1 MLKNKNDVGI
11 NIMGHDASLS
21 YYDGENI
28 FAIDEERLTRF
39 KHDGTSIKKSLECL
53 SKYQHINKNDISF
66 SLCYE
71 DENYFSNPKFVL
83 RKKIEKK
90 IRKVFKLTEIKQQ
103 KEILGRGKINFFLKL
118 LLKIPYSIHIIYLII
133 EYFLFKKLRKKNFKR
148 TIKDYLEND
157 FKKEKLDIKNLNFY
171 DHHTTHCVGAYFFS
185 PFEKCLSISLDLVGD
200 RHFSKVFFCEA
211 ENIKEIASS
220 KIFLNKRNEVIS
232 IGRIYVFFTAYLG
245 FTPNSDEGKVEALAA
260 YGSKKNN
267 KLYDY
272 LIKSTMVSK
281 DNQIIID
288 ENIIDFLEKN
298 ISKFELEIGRENIA
312 AAVQGYLEDSV
323 LAYVKQLINQYKVKD
338 ICLSGGN
345 FANVK
350 LNMKLYEESGIRN
363 LYIIPAMTD
372 SGAGLGAL
380 ILNLRKKKLINYKTF
395 KDKKYVMPYWGPH
408 FSNDE
413 IKKTLKKFEDKIII
427 SDETND
433 LWQKNFAKLIT
444 NGKIGGLFQG
454 RMEFGPRALGNRSII
469 GDARSLKTKE
479 RINSVVKGRPNFQP
493 FCPSILEEDREKL
506 FEQSYKNK
514 HMTCAFKMK
523 KEFTTILPSAVHIDN
538 TARPQFVEEK
548 DNVNYYKILREIKK
562 ITGYGV
568 VVNTSFNKHGRTMVT
583 KPEDALNDFLDSKL
597 DFICFQGIFVFKKNN

>member
-1 MLKNKNDVGI
+1 MLKNKNCIGI

-39 KHDGTSIKKSLECL
+39 KHDGTSISKSLESL
-53 SKYQHINKNDISF
+53 FQYRNIDKGNVNF

-71 DENYFSNPKFVL
+71 DEKFFSNPKFVL
-83 RKKIEKK
+83 KKEIEKN

-103 KEILGRGKINFFLKL
+103 KEILESGKFNFILKL
-118 LLKIPYSIHIIYLII
+118 FSKIPFSFPIFYQVINYL
-133 EYFLFKKLRKKNFKR
+133 LFKKFQKNSFQS
-148 TIKDYLEND
+148 TIISYLKND
-157 FKKEKLDIKNLNFY
+157 IKKERINKKDFSFY
-171 DHHTTHCVGAYFFS
+171 DHHTTHCMSAYYFS
-185 PFEKCLSISLDLVGD
+185 PFKKCLSISLDLVGD
-200 RHFSKVFFCEA
+200 KHFSKVFLCDA
-211 ENIKEIASS
+211 ESIKEIASS
-220 KIFLNKRNEVIS
+220 KIILNSRNEVIS
-232 IGRIYVFFTAYLG
+232 IGRIYVFFTAFLG

-260 YGSKKNN
+260 YGSTKNN

-272 LIKSTMVSK
+272 LIKSTSISENNQMIIEK
-281 DNQIIID
+281 DVID
-288 ENIIDFLEKN
+288 YLEKN
-298 ISKFELEIGRENIA
+298 ISNIEIEIGRENIA
-312 AAVQGYLEDSV
+312 AAIQGYLENTV
-323 LAYVKQLINQYKVKD
+323 LSYVKKLINQYQIYN

-350 LNMKLYEESGIRN
+350 LNMKLYEESGLQN

-380 ILNLRKKKLINYKTF
+380 ILSLKKEKKIKFDTF
-395 KDKKYVMPYWGPH
+395 KESKFEMPYWGPH
-408 FSNDE
+408 YNNDE
-413 IKKTLKKFEDKIII
+413 IRKTLKKFEDKIKIE
-427 SDETND
+427 DATNG
-433 LWQKNFAKLIT
+433 LWHEYFAKLIT
-444 NGKIGGLFQG
+444 EGKIGGLFQG

-523 KEFTTILPSAVHIDN
+523 KEFAKILPSAVHIDD
-538 TARPQFVEEK
+538 TARPQFVEEN
-548 DNVNYYKILREIKK
+548 DNGNYYKILKEIKK

-568 VVNTSFNKHGRTMVT
+568 VVNTSFNKHGRTMVM
-583 KPEDALNDFLDSKL
+583 KPEDALSDFLDSKL
-597 DFICFQGIFVFKKNN
+597 DFVCFQGIFVFKKDN

>member
-1 MLKNKNDVGI
+1 M
-11 NIMGHDASLS
+11 MFLS

-39 KHDGTSIKKSLECL
+39 KHDGTSISKSLESL
-53 SKYQHINKNDISF
+53 FQYRNIDKENVNF

-71 DENYFSNPKFVL
+71 DEKFFSNPKFVL
-83 RKKIEKK
+83 KKEIEKN

-103 KEILGRGKINFFLKL
+103 KEILESGKFNFILKL
-118 LLKIPYSIHIIYLII
+118 FSKIPFSFPIFYQVINYL
-133 EYFLFKKLRKKNFKR
+133 LFKKFQKNGFQS
-148 TIKDYLEND
+148 TIINYLKND
-157 FKKEKLDIKNLNFY
+157 IKKERINKKDFSFY
-171 DHHTTHCVGAYFFS
+171 DHHTTPCMSAYYFS
-185 PFEKCLSISLDLVGD
+185 PFKKCLSISLDLVGD
-200 RHFSKVFFCEA
+200 KHFSKVFLCDA
-211 ENIKEIASS
+211 ESVKEIASS
-220 KIFLNKRNEVIS
+220 KIFLKKRNEVIS
-232 IGRIYVFFTAYLG
+232 IGRIYVFFTAFLG

-267 KLYDY
+267 RLYDY
-272 LIKSTMVSK
+272 LMQSTKISK

-298 ISKFELEIGRENIA
+298 ISKIELENSKENIA
-312 AAVQGYLEDSV
+312 AAVQGYLEDTV
-323 LAYVKQLINQYKVKD
+323 LTYVKQLINQYEIND

-350 LNMKLYEESGIRN
+350 LNMKLYEESGLKN

-380 ILNLRKKKLINYKTF
+380 ILNLKEKKKINHETF
-395 KDKKYVMPYWGPH
+395 KNEKFVMPYWGPNY
-408 FSNDE
+408 SNDE
-413 IKKTLKKFEDKIII
+413 IKKILQKFEGKIKIE
-427 SDETND
+427 DTTNG
-433 LWQKNFAKLIT
+433 LWHENFAKLIT
-444 NGKIGGLFQG
+444 EGKIGGLFQG

-469 GDARSLKTKE
+469 GDARSLKTKD
-479 RINSVVKGRPNFQP
+479 RINSVVKGRPHFQP
-493 FCPSILEEDREKL
+493 FCPSILEEEREKL
-506 FEQSYKNK
+506 FERSYKNK

-523 KEFTTILPSAVHIDN
+523 KKFAQILPSAVHIDD

-583 KPEDALNDFLDSKL
+583 NPEDALNDFLDSEL
-597 DFICFQGIFVFKKNN
+597 TLYFSEIFVLRK